1 MCENHS
7 AIFFNRVELTEYHS
21 SGFAASRTRDSH
33 MGHVAEGRDCSI
45 ASAFEDMFD
54 YMVSFDTFS
63 NVCFERLFDF
73 CFFARLSS
81 SLFEC
86 LFYSFSHSLILI
98 LSFFE
103 CMF

>member
-45 ASAFEDMFD
+45 PFASNI
-54 YMVSFDTFS
+54 YSNIMVSFVMFS
-63 NVCFERLFDF
+63 NVCFEQTFDF

-86 LFYSFSHSLILI
+86 LFYLFSHSLSLI